1 MKRFVI
7 VAGTRPEIIKVA
19 PIIRKLI
26 DRKIN
31 FKFIYSGQHYDY
43 RLSTQ
48 IINDLELPIPDFSL
62 KLKSKTPASQVAEIM
77 TNLADKLGEKDDAII
92 VQGDTNSVL
101 ATSLLAVKLKRKI
114 AHIEAG
120 LRSFD
125 WRMPEEHNRRMVDHI
140 SDFLFA
146 PTRNSYQNLIDENVS
161 GKIYIS
167 GNTVMDAIKE
177 HLPFSKKKSTILQNV
192 KFSEYALATFHRA
205 ENVDDEKVLNNII
218 KGIISAKIPTII
230 SLHPRTR
237 KMLKKFN
244 LLKKLES
251 REHIQILNPQGY
263 LDFLALM
270 KGCQFIITDSGGI
283 QEESTSPLL
292 SKRVLVLRKSS
303 ERPEAIDL
311 GVASIIPLKYQK
323 IREAILREWDA
334 KRMKIKTSPYG
345 NGNSAGKILNV
356 LEKHIS

>member
-19 PIIRKLI
+19 PIIRKLV

-31 FKFIYSGQHYDY
+31 FKFIYSGQHYDH

-48 IINDLELPIPDFSL
+48 IINDLELPIPEFSL

-77 TNLADKLGEKDDAII
+77 TNLADQLGKKDDIVL

-101 ATSLLAVKLKRKI
+101 ATSLLAVKLRRKI

-125 WRMPEEHNRRMVDHI
+125 WRVPEEHNRRMVDHI
-140 SDFLFA
+140 SDFLFV
-146 PTRNSYQNLIDENVS
+146 PTRISYQNLINENVS
-161 GKIYIS
+161 GKIHIS
-167 GNTVMDAIKE
+167 GNTAIDPVKE

-237 KMLKKFN
+237 KMLKKFS
-244 LLKKLES
+244 LLKKLEN
-251 REHIQILNPQGY
+251 REHIEIINPQGY

-270 KGCQFIITDSGGI
+270 KNCRFILTDAGGI

-292 SKRVLVLRKSS
+292 SKRVLVLRKST
-303 ERPEAIDL
+303 ERLEAIDSGITSL
-311 GVASIIPLKYQK
+311 VPLKHQK

-334 KRMKIKTSPYG
+334 KMIKIKTSPYG
-345 NGNSAGKILNV
+345 SGNSAGKILDV
-356 LEKHIS
+356 LQKHL

>member
-31 FKFIYSGQHYDY
+31 FKFIYSGQHYDH

-48 IINDLELPIPDFSL
+48 IINDLELPMPDFSL
-62 KLKSKTPASQVAEIM
+62 KLKSKTPASQVAEII
-77 TNLADKLGEKDDAII
+77 TNLADQLGKKDDAVI

-114 AHIEAG
+114 ANIEAG

-146 PTRNSYQNLIDENVS
+146 PTRNSYQNMINENVS

-270 KGCQFIITDSGGI
+270 KGCQFIMTDSGGI

-311 GVASIIPLKYQK
+311 GVASLIPLKYQK

-356 LEKHIS
+356 LEKHL